1 MADKIDDTEEAS
13 NISKI
18 GRLNRNASRSVS
30 SLDSLTEAPSG
41 RATRSRGMRA
51 TTKVNKDDGISMAKA
66 SAQPSQTQRP
76 SRSSTSSSSS
86 RGGRQKQARPVHV
99 SSRDNPFNDDGDD
112 DSDGP
117 CSCSK
122 CDGIIDSNTRAMCC
136 EFCGKWTRC
145 YCTGLPEKV
154 YDMIL
159 DNEIPNFIWSCD
171 PCVNTIPTI
180 KNLGKVLHEV
190 RTEQK
195 VCKEDITQ
203 LNTKVDKI
211 ENSIDDKIREAID
224 DYQDRENRKCNV
236 IMHNV
241 RESKKE
247 EPKERAHDDSRLI
260 MAMFDEEL
268 NLPFTEVKA
277 VVRLGKKIPGKH
289 RLTKVTLDSVKAK
302 RDVLANAKKLHD
314 SESWKRVFIT
324 PDLSPKERQKNKD
337 LREELQRRME
347 EGEENLVTR
356 RGQIVK
362 IGTSST
368 ASPGRK
374 SYQVA
379 SGEQS
384 FR

>member
-51 TTKVNKDDGISMAKA
+51 TNKVNKDDGISMAKA

-112 DSDGP
+112 ESDGP

-122 CDGIIDSNTRAMCC
+122 CDGVIDSNTRAMCC
-136 EFCGKWTRC
+136 EFCGKWTCC

-159 DNEIPNFIWSCD
+159 ENEIPNFIWSCD
-171 PCVNTIPTI
+171 PCVNAIPTI

-190 RTEQK
+190 RSEQK
-195 VCKEDITQ
+195 QGLDFIP
-203 LNTKVDKI
+203 
-211 ENSIDDKIREAID
+211 S
-224 DYQDRENRKCNV
+224 RENH
-236 IMHNV
+236 I
-241 RESKKE
+241 
-247 EPKERAHDDSRLI
+247 
-260 MAMFDEEL
+260 
-268 NLPFTEVKA
+268 
-277 VVRLGKKIPGKH
+277 
-289 RLTKVTLDSVKAK
+289 
-302 RDVLANAKKLHD
+302 
-314 SESWKRVFIT
+314 
-324 PDLSPKERQKNKD
+324 
-337 LREELQRRME
+337 
-347 EGEENLVTR
+347 
-356 RGQIVK
+356 
-362 IGTSST
+362 
-368 ASPGRK
+368 
-374 SYQVA
+374 
-379 SGEQS
+379 
-384 FR
+384 